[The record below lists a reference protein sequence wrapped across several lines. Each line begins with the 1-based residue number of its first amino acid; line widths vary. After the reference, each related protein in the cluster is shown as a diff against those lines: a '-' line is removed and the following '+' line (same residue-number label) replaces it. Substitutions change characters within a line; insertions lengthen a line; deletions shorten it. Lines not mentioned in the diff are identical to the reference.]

1 MTRRAAALIC
11 AVTLLAGCATK
22 QWTYDKPGVTPAKLD
37 HDMAE
42 CRKESNDPQIV
53 ALPGTPRSDRT
64 IFNRCMQR
72 KGYSVRTEE

>member
-1 MTRRAAALIC
+1 VTRRAAALVC

-37 HDMAE
+37 HDMAV

>member
-1 MTRRAAALIC
+1 
-11 AVTLLAGCATK
+11 
-22 QWTYDKPGVTPAKLD
+22 VTPAKLD

>member
-1 MTRRAAALIC
+1 VTRRAAALVC

-22 QWTYDKPGVTPAKLD
+22 QWIYDKPGVTPAKLD
-37 HDMAE
+37 HDMAV

-64 IFNRCMQR
+64 IFNRCMER

>member
-1 MTRRAAALIC
+1 VTRRAAALIC

-37 HDMAE
+37 HDMAV